1 MKARSITAAAVVLAV
16 CAMVATPVLAQITVS
31 VQNPTFAWTGKAGQE
46 ANYHWTAKV
55 DNPSRKDLNVRVTI
69 ELLDSA
75 GNVVG
80 SDTYES
86 MVAKMG
92 SADIDQSASIPFAE
106 AEKASQYRVV
116 ITEIE

>member
-1 MKARSITAAAVVLAV
+1 
-16 CAMVATPVLAQITVS
+16 MVATPVLAQITVS
-31 VQNPTFAWTGKAGQE
+31 VQNPTFAWTGKAGQQ

-86 MVAKMG
+86 IVGKMG
-92 SADIDQSASIPFAE
+92 SEDIDQSASIAFAE